1 VFGARIKL
9 NTAFGLDSD
18 PTYKADLVELLAK
31 HLDTVEMESSRQRKN
46 TAEPSASSSDLEYL
60 SRMLVKGQQQEAQ
73 QYAMQQQLWSHA
85 LLISSVMGPQA
96 WQACV
101 DAFVAQSSSGGVE
114 LAQPLVTAYKL
125 FGGTQQL
132 APAATQNSLWR
143 DTVATVVANVKAA
156 DVDTL
161 VRLADQLK
169 QNNLV
174 EASHLW

>member
-1 VFGARIKL
+1 M
-9 NTAFGLDSD
+9 DS
-18 PTYKADLVELLAK
+18 A
-31 HLDTVEMESSRQRKN
+31 RQRQS
-46 TAEPSASSSDLEYL
+46 TTEPSASSSDLQHL
-60 SRMLVKGQQQEAQ
+60 SRMLIKGQQQEAQ
-73 QYAMQQQLWSHA
+73 QFAMQQQLWSHA

-101 DAFVAQSSSGGVE
+101 DAFVAQTNSGGAE

-132 APAATQNSLWR
+132 APAASQSGAWR
-143 DTVATVVANVKAA
+143 DTVATVVANVKSA
-156 DVDTL
+156 DSDTL
-161 VRLADQLK
+161 LRLADQLK